1 MLQKLAH
8 EDDKNERKASYICL
22 TKGRKHD
29 RRTDFGKEQNHLMS
43 SLLDIMSEQLAES
56 LVPGERRKVDKENRE
71 IGDPEVL
78 EAIRLSLLEA
88 QTGTTMDTSHDEA
101 LAKLLSGQV
110 DDDASLA
117 LALSLQEKEQ
127 EEMERYRR
135 TSEKDNNSVKVVPS
149 LYGFYGTPS
158 KRVKVDV
165 EEEEEEEE
173 LGEDLLL
180 DSTLEDMKERGQI
193 SSSLLNALKKDM
205 QKDTVKGQYMKGRVE
220 SKHFIT
226 SGSVLGE

>member
-1 MLQKLAH
+1 
-8 EDDKNERKASYICL
+8 
-22 TKGRKHD
+22 
-29 RRTDFGKEQNHLMS
+29 MS

-56 LVPGERRKVDKENRE
+56 LVAGERGGKVGGETGE
-71 IGDPEVL
+71 LESACQDPEVL
-78 EAIRLSLLEA
+78 EAIRLSLLEPL
-88 QTGTTMDTSHDEA
+88 TGTTMDTSHDEA

-117 LALSLQEKEQ
+117 LALSLHEKEQ
-127 EEMERYRR
+127 EELERYRK

-158 KRVKVDV
+158 KRVDVDV

-173 LGEDLLL
+173 EWGEDLLL

-193 SSSLLNALKKDM
+193 SSSLFNALKKDM
-205 QKDTVKGQYMKGRVE
+205 QKDIVKGQYMKGRVE

-226 SGSVLGE
+226 SGSVLGERTEMSNYQSVFHHDTIYIPSPCGYFVYR